1 MYKINGS
8 NLVHQTN
15 YICKTDPSGL
25 TGAVGLTIDES
36 QYGEFLFFTFENTN
50 EIELVNGKTM
60 EYIDVVK
67 AQQANNL
74 AGIVVDKTREKVY
87 IIDRLTNHLYV
98 YSWNPKTKELTLDL
112 PTPYYVDLEDCIE
125 GYGLAFDYEN
135 DRLYV
140 ADNTTTV
147 KCYNANDPNWSKLD
161 EFTFTVTDK
170 AIGIAIDIANQ
181 YVYTGNGPFEKKTFL
196 SRYDLLAESETTVDV
211 NSPVLGI
218 AVDQDTGLIY
228 LTTYGYGDYD
238 TQDRLIIY
246 DSNLV
251 KQTWESGDIGNPAGV
266 AVGSTAAYKRLFLL

>member
-1 MYKINGS
+1 MTSQRHTLTIILVLVVVLAFFQTTQGKSVYVISNTETSQIQVYKINGS

-25 TGAVGLTIDES
+25 TGAVGLAIDES

-125 GYGLAFDYEN
+125 GYD
-135 DRLYV
+135 
-140 ADNTTTV
+140 
-147 KCYNANDPNWSKLD
+147 
-161 EFTFTVTDK
+161 
-170 AIGIAIDIANQ
+170 
-181 YVYTGNGPFEKKTFL
+181 
-196 SRYDLLAESETTVDV
+196 
-211 NSPVLGI
+211 
-218 AVDQDTGLIY
+218 
-228 LTTYGYGDYD
+228 
-238 TQDRLIIY
+238 
-246 DSNLV
+246 
-251 KQTWESGDIGNPAGV
+251 
-266 AVGSTAAYKRLFLL
+266 